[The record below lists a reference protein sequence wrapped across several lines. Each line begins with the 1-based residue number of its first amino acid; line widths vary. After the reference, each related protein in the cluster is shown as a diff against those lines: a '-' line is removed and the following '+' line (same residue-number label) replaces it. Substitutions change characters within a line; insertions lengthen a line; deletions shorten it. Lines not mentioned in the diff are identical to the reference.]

1 MQDPTMNM
9 SVAPQNPYPE
19 NGRGEIRYERTMAP
33 SIPGNKGPLRFEEG
47 VATDTDVPNDFSI
60 GAYFDTASSP
70 MRQNH
75 NNPEMFYKHAEDTMR
90 ERAHVGSAS
99 WVEAPTLLSDFVI
112 GAMAGDG
119 MPTFEMEYNLGG
131 YTKRP
136 NPTVV
141 SD

>member
-1 MQDPTMNM
+1 MQDYTSNI

-19 NGRGEIRYERTMAP
+19 SGRGEVRFERSMAP

-60 GAYFDTASSP
+60 GAYLDTSPSP

-75 NNPEMFYKHAEDTMR
+75 NNAEAGYKHAEDVMR

-99 WVEAPTLLSDFVI
+99 WIEAPALLSDFVT
-112 GAMAGDG
+112 GAMSGDG
-119 MPTFEMEYNLGG
+119 MPTFEMEYNNGS
-131 YTKRP
+131 YMKRP

>member
-1 MQDPTMNM
+1 MQDYTSNM

-19 NGRGEIRYERTMAP
+19 SGRREVIFERDMAP

-47 VATDTDVPNDFSI
+47 IATDTDVPNDFSI
-60 GAYFDTASSP
+60 GAFYDTAPSP

-75 NNPEMFYKHAEDTMR
+75 NNPEAFYKHAEDTMR

-99 WVEAPTLLSDFVI
+99 WIEAPALLSDFVT
-112 GAMAGDG
+112 GAMSGDG
-119 MPTFEMEYNLGG
+119 MPTFEMEMNDGG
-131 YTKRP
+131 YMKRP
-136 NPTVV
+136 NATVV